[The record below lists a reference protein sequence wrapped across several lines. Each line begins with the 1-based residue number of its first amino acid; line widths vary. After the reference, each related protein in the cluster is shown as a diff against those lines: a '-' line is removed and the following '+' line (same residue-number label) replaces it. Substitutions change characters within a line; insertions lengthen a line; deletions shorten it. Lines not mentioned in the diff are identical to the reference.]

1 VWVGSGLVA
10 SRFSVTLSVTLSVT
24 PLSQGSRAHLGLFAL
39 LLPPT
44 IILILNIIT
53 VAVVQL
59 KRHDNAVLLSLE
71 GPLASGGTLGR
82 NGDFNPRRLAGHPLQ
97 IHAED
102 EQGLGQNVV
111 LGQLGWVGM
120 GLVLYILRTSRLAL
134 RSPHLLSP
142 LLPRLLLI
150 IAPPL
155 LVENLLQRL
164 GLPLDLGQNFWEARQ
179 ESLLVVGLPDY
190 LRLAVAELL
199 DTRDG
204 LEERERMQV

>member
-1 VWVGSGLVA
+1 
-10 SRFSVTLSVTLSVT
+10 
-24 PLSQGSRAHLGLFAL
+24 
-39 LLPPT
+39 
-44 IILILNIIT
+44 
-53 VAVVQL
+53 
-59 KRHDNAVLLSLE
+59 
-71 GPLASGGTLGR
+71 
-82 NGDFNPRRLAGHPLQ
+82 
-97 IHAED
+97 
-102 EQGLGQNVV
+102 
-111 LGQLGWVGM
+111 M

-179 ESLLVVGLPDY
+179 EGLLVVGLPDY